1 MADFLPKMKFLYKRI
16 QTSVGGTMNRSMFYF
31 GLTVLIMLGCASA
44 PEQKDNQ
51 KIDFNQPYLELK
63 FTYNY
68 DVYQKPSFFL
78 PKSQPTFAIWLEEKD
93 SGILQTIYVTG
104 KAGKNK
110 WILAEARPESVPV
123 WYGVR
128 QKEKAGANSGIDA
141 ITGATPSGET
151 AVILWQVPRQ
161 LRGKQVA
168 VFIEANNSFDHN
180 AHYTKQKGTAGYS
193 AENGQPSLIW
203 RAELDF
209 SQTMDEHVSPE
220 IIGHGS
226 VLGEDHQ
233 IDPDISKI
241 TTARDTFSYMGLRYV
256 DGR

>member
-1 MADFLPKMKFLYKRI
+1 
-16 QTSVGGTMNRSMFYF
+16 MNRAMFCF
-31 GLTVLIMLGCASA
+31 GLTVLIMLGCTSA
-44 PEQKDNQ
+44 PEQKNDL

-68 DVYQKPSFFL
+68 DVYEKPSFFL
-78 PKSQPTFAIWLEEKD
+78 PKSQPTFAIWLEEKN
-93 SGILQTIYVTG
+93 SGALQTIYVTG

-128 QKEKAGANSGIDA
+128 QKETVNENLSIDA

-151 AVILWQVPRQ
+151 AVIHWQVPRH
-161 LRGKQVA
+161 LRDKQVD
-168 VFIEANNSFDHN
+168 VFIEANSSFDHN
-180 AHYTKQKGTAGYS
+180 AYYSKQKGTAGYS
-193 AENGQPSLIW
+193 ADNGQPSLIW

-209 SQTMDEHVSPE
+209 SKTMDAPVSPE

-241 TTARDTFSYMGLRYV
+241 TTAQDTFSYMGIRYV
-256 DGR
+256 DGH